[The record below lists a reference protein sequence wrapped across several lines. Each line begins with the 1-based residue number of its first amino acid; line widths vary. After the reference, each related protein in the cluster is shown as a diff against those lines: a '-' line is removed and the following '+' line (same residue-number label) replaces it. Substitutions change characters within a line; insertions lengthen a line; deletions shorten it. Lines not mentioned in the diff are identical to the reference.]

1 MPEPVN
7 LVSAFDNLPD
17 TRRTQ
22 GLDHGFTDL
31 LEIAVGTLRVGEES
45 VYGMEDFGRARED
58 WLRTFLPLPSGI
70 ASHDTFNRLC
80 HALDPKAFA
89 GG

>member
-7 LVSAFDNLPD
+7 LVSAFDNLPN
-17 TRRTQ
+17 TRRAQ

-31 LEIAVGTLRVGEES
+31 LEIAVVTLRVGEER

-58 WLRTFLPLPSGI
+58 WLRTLLPLPSGI

-80 HALDPKAFA
+80 DALDPAGFA